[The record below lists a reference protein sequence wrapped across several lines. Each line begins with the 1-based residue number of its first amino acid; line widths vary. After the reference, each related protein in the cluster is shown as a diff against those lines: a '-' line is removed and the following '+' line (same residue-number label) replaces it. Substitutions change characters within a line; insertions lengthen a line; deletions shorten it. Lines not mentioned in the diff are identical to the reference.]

1 MQTPKA
7 SKGSPKESPQKVSA
21 RPTRQLKINPVGRN
35 SPSSSTHTTARTPK
49 DISPKVAERRSP
61 RSPLPEKRQPSKLSE
76 LESQISKL
84 QDDLKKVKDQLIAT
98 ESSKRE
104 AQADAEEV
112 KKQLADVSLKLEES
126 QKQVSELIASKEASV
141 LVLENISQ
149 EKDQEWECQ
158 IESAQ
163 KQQSADS
170 AALACAQD
178 EIQRLKLQLEMV
190 AESQDEQEK
199 QRESTKVELKSLKE
213 NLAEALSFVES
224 MKHELK
230 GSQESEA
237 QAQELVRETLL
248 QLEAAKGTVSS
259 LRSDVSRSTEAYNAI
274 MSELEQSK
282 ARVIFLEDLVS
293 KLNADHMTAKQH
305 SCPDPIGNQKFGQG
319 VLRTSEI
326 LDVDELESE
335 LQRTKFEVIQL
346 KSALEAAEIRCNE
359 ERSHS
364 SMQIKN
370 ASEYLEQIKA
380 QSSQREAQLE
390 ADLKNAKA
398 NIEELKANL
407 MDKET
412 ELQGISEENE
422 SLNMKLER
430 SKSCQREQ
438 ELENELKKLRNHA
451 EVMKSNLT
459 DKLRELQNMAQE
471 NGKLKQEIE
480 KREMDKGVENEQV
493 SAEVEASRA
502 AEQDAMAKLA
512 CWVEEVDKSN
522 RKAARAAEQLEA
534 AQAANAEME
543 AELRKL
549 KVQSDQWRKAAEA
562 AASMLSPGSNGKYV
576 ERTGSLPLDNNY
588 SPIGGRISSPY
599 LDEYD
604 EDSFKKRNGSVL
616 KKIGVLW
623 KKPQK

>member
-1 MQTPKA
+1 M
-7 SKGSPKESPQKVSA
+7 
-21 RPTRQLKINPVGRN
+21 
-35 SPSSSTHTTARTPK
+35 
-49 DISPKVAERRSP
+49 
-61 RSPLPEKRQPSKLSE
+61 SE

-112 KKQLADVSLKLEES
+112 KKQLVDVSLKLEES
-126 QKQVSELIASKEASV
+126 QKQVSDLIASKEACV
-141 LVLENISQ
+141 LDSP
-149 EKDQEWECQ
+149 EKGQEWECQ
-158 IESAQ
+158 IGSAHR
-163 KQQSADS
+163 QQTADS
-170 AALACAQD
+170 AALASAHN
-178 EIQRLKLQLEMV
+178 EIQKLKLQLEMV

-199 QRESTKVELKSLKE
+199 QRESTKVELKGLKE
-213 NLAEALSFVES
+213 NLAEALSLVES
-224 MKHELK
+224 MKHELQ

-248 QLEAAKGTVSS
+248 QLEAAKGTVNA

-274 MSELEQSK
+274 MSELDQSR
-282 ARVIFLEDLVS
+282 ARVSFLEDLVS
-293 KLNADHMTAKQH
+293 KLNADLMKVKEH
-305 SCPDPIGNQKFGQG
+305 SCPDQIGNENFGQD
-319 VLRTSEI
+319 VSRTSEI

-346 KSALEAAEIRCNE
+346 KSTLEAAEIRYNE
-359 ERSHS
+359 ERSHC

-370 ASEYLEQIKA
+370 ASEHLEQIKA
-380 QSSQREAQLE
+380 QSSLREAQLE
-390 ADLKNAKA
+390 ADLKNAMA
-398 NIEELKANL
+398 NIEELKTNL

-438 ELENELKKLRNHA
+438 ELENELQKLRDHA
-451 EVMKSNLT
+451 EEMEANIS
-459 DKLRELQNMAQE
+459 DKMRELQYMTQE

-480 KREMDKGVENEQV
+480 KREMDECIENEQV
-493 SAEVEASRA
+493 SAEVDASRA

-512 CWVEEVDKSN
+512 CLMDEVDKSN
-522 RKAARAAEQLEA
+522 RRAARAAEQLEA

-576 ERTGSLPLDNNY
+576 ERTGSLPLENNY

-599 LDEYD
+599 LDDYD

>member
-7 SKGSPKESPQKVSA
+7 SKGSPKDSPQKVSA
-21 RPTRQLKINPVGRN
+21 RPTRQLKINPVGQR
-35 SPSSSTHTTARTPK
+35 STSSSTNTTARTPK

-61 RSPLPEKRQPSKLSE
+61 RSPLPEKRRPSKLSE

-84 QDDLKKVKDQLIAT
+84 QDDLKNVKDKLIAT

-112 KKQLADVSLKLEES
+112 KKQLADVSVKLEES
-126 QKQVSELIASKEASV
+126 QKQVSELVASKEASV
-141 LVLENISQ
+141 LVLENISR

-158 IESAQ
+158 IESAH

-170 AALACAQD
+170 AALAYAQD
-178 EIQRLKLQLEMV
+178 EIRRLKLQLEMV

-213 NLAEALSFVES
+213 NLAEALSLVQS

-248 QLEAAKGTVSS
+248 QLEAAKGTVNS

-274 MSELEQSK
+274 VSELEQSK

-293 KLNADHMTAKQH
+293 KLNADRKEH

-335 LQRTKFEVIQL
+335 LQRTRFEVIQL
-346 KSALEAAEIRCNE
+346 KSALEAAEIRYNE

-364 SMQIKN
+364 SKQIKN
-370 ASEYLEQIKA
+370 ASEHLEQIKA

-451 EVMKSNLT
+451 EAMKSNLT
-459 DKLRELQNMAQE
+459 DKMRELQNMAQE

-480 KREMDKGVENEQV
+480 KREKGKGVENEHI

-512 CWVEEVDKSN
+512 CLMEEVDKSN
-522 RKAARAAEQLEA
+522 KKAARAAEQLEA

-604 EDSFKKRNGSVL
+604 EDAFKKRNGSVL